1 MSKKNQPLG
10 LPLVATVLALCL
22 GATPL
27 ASNAQAQAQERED
40 LEKLRATVV
49 GLLEVLIR
57 SGILPRDR
65 VDALMREAEKQAN
78 TRLAAAP
85 PPEIGPDG
93 KKVVRVPYVPDAVK
107 TQMRDEIKTAVL
119 AQARTEGWGSGSP
132 SIAETGTK
140 IQIEGDLRLRAE
152 AIRPSE
158 SNSPASI
165 YATDSPNL
173 TRAPDIWDTGP
184 FGSRAINTQESLERT
199 RVRARLGLNMGVTEG
214 VTVGLGLSTGNT
226 TGPTSTNQT
235 MGQGTASSAGGY
247 FNKYSLVL
255 DKAFLRY
262 EPWSFLSFSGG
273 RFRNPFMGTDLVW
286 ADDLNFEGFAL
297 NAKPGRFA
305 DMDTF
310 VNAGWFP
317 LSFDVPR
324 QSSARSLFGIQGGV
338 NWQFGTKANR
348 LKLGVALY
356 EYSGVEGVKETT
368 ADANT
373 VPAYGVRSEYGSGYR
388 QRGNTLFRVNSSA
401 DTLTT
406 TNYWGLASG
415 FRELDITAVADIAV
429 FDPVHIILTGDIVQ
443 NLKFKRGEASARAG
457 QTITDGSGLGYLFKV
472 QVGAPTIAKL
482 GDWNAAFTYRRLGS
496 DAVIDAFTNSDFG
509 LGGTNNRGI
518 VLAGSYGLARNTW
531 VTGRWM
537 SSELINSAVP
547 ASPTTNTQTKYSID
561 TFQVELN
568 ARY

>member
-1 MSKKNQPLG
+1 MTKNPLPLG
-10 LPLVATVLALCL
+10 LYVAGTLLTVCL
-22 GATPL
+22 GALPL
-27 ASNAQAQAQERED
+27 PAHAQAVAQERED
-40 LEKLRATVV
+40 LEKLRATVL
-49 GLLEVLIR
+49 GLLDVLIK
-57 SGILPRDR
+57 SGVLPRDR

-85 PPEIGPDG
+85 APEIGPDG
-93 KKVVRVPYVPDAVK
+93 KKIVRVPYVPDAVK

-119 AQARTEGWGSGSP
+119 TQARTEGWGSGSP
-132 SIAETGTK
+132 SISETGTK
-140 IQIEGDLRLRAE
+140 IQIEGDMRLRAE
-152 AIRPSE
+152 TIRPSE
-158 SNSPASI
+158 SNSPALAYSI
-165 YATDSPNL
+165 GNPNL
-173 TRAPDIWDTGP
+173 TRAPDIWAN
-184 FGSRAINTQESLERT
+184 RNLNTQESQERT
-199 RVRARLGLNMGVTEG
+199 RVRVRLGLNMGITDG

-235 MGQGTASSAGGY
+235 MAQGAGQSPGY

-255 DKAFLRY
+255 DKAFLRF

-273 RFRNPFMGTDLVW
+273 RFRNPFLGTDLVW

-317 LSFDVPR
+317 LSFAVPR
-324 QSSARSLFGIQGGV
+324 QSSARSLFGLQGGV

-356 EYSGVEGVKETT
+356 EYSGLEGVKETA
-368 ADANT
+368 ADPST
-373 VPAYGVRSEYGSGYR
+373 VPDYVVRSEYGSGYR
-388 QRGNTLFRVNSSA
+388 QRGNTLFRINTSPVFDSA
-401 DTLTT
+401 
-406 TNYWGLASG
+406 TNWGLASG

-429 FDPVHIILTGDIVQ
+429 FDPLHIIFTTDIVQ
-443 NLKFKRGEASARAG
+443 NLKFDRGEASARAG
-457 QTITDGSGLGYLFKV
+457 QVISDGSGLGYLFKV

-482 GDWNAAFTYRRLGS
+482 GDWNAALTYRRLGS
-496 DAVIDAFTNSDFG
+496 DAVVDAFTNSDFG

-518 VLAGSYGLARNTW
+518 VLAGSYGLAKNTW

-547 ASPTTNTQTKYSID
+547 ASPTTNTRTKYSID
-561 TFQVELN
+561 TVQVELN